1 MARTMPPAARFA
13 NTVRRRNASEM
24 TCARGARPHTIRPMR
39 IACPACNA
47 AYDVPDRLI
56 GTGRRLRCARCGHD
70 WEVQQPAVPGASAAD
85 GPARPPIGRAQA
97 RLQAPPGPEPEAPP
111 APDLPPPPPHSAL
124 RRAPQVLDQE
134 APPRP
139 GGDGAASPLRFLDGL
154 WAAWAASILV
164 VLAFLAALLVFRAE
178 IAAAWPPAA
187 RLYIA
192 LGLDTAGG

>member
-1 MARTMPPAARFA
+1 MREGRAPAHYPA
-13 NTVRRRNASEM
+13 
-24 TCARGARPHTIRPMR
+24 MR

-56 GTGRRLRCARCGHD
+56 GSGRRLRCARCGHD
-70 WEVQQPAVPGASAAD
+70 WEVQQPAPAVSAA
-85 GPARPPIGRAQA
+85 GRSRPPPTMRPQA
-97 RLQAPPGPEPEAPP
+97 RLQAPPGPEPEAAPGG
-111 APDLPPPPPHSAL
+111 PDLPPPPPPHSAL

-134 APPRP
+134 ALPRS
-139 GGDGAASPLRFLDGL
+139 GGDAAASPLRFLDGL
-154 WAAWAASILV
+154 WAAWVASILV

-192 LGLDTAGG
+192 LGLDTTGG

>member
-1 MARTMPPAARFA
+1 MREGRAPAHYPA
-13 NTVRRRNASEM
+13 
-24 TCARGARPHTIRPMR
+24 MR

-70 WEVQQPAVPGASAAD
+70 WEVQQPAVPGASAVD
-85 GPARPPIGRAQA
+85 DPVRPPTGRPQA

-111 APDLPPPPPHSAL
+111 GPDLPPPPPHSAL

-134 APPRP
+134 ALPRSG
-139 GGDGAASPLRFLDGL
+139 GGDAAASPLRFLDGL

-187 RLYIA
+187 RLYMA
-192 LGLDTAGG
+192 LGLDTTGG